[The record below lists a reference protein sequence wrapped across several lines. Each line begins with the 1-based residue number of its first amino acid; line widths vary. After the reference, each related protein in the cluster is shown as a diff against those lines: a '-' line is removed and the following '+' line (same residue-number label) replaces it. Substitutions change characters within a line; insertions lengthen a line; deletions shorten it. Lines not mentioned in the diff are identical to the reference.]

1 MSQEGTDLS
10 QETHDHTFI
19 MVSKTPLG
27 LTKKDHSKSNK
38 FDENNTSSNPTISVV
53 SGDDIKGRRQDLF
66 ITNKKGEGDGG
77 GGITIG
83 VSEPKCKSS
92 SDEGDCELMG
102 VVTGTS
108 EGCIGGNGNNE
119 VKSSADVNHMM
130 HAWTERGRRKEMNNK
145 FDLLHALV
153 PNLSEKVSL
162 LATVGTWNLHLDLY
176 LDPSCGVSVIERFL
190 LTQTKADKATIVE
203 ATINYIKNLQN
214 EVYKLETLKMQQR
227 KRMSKTR
234 TLRRTPR
241 RRPRP
246 PAAANADGEGSATP
260 VPAPP
265 VPEEEEA
272 VAPTRETALADMVHV
287 WEEEEVAG
295 GGARH
300 GWRGSPAPLQ
310 TWTGSNMTVSLAG
323 DDAFITLS
331 LPRGL
336 SVVTGAVWILERHH
350 IDVRTATL
358 STPDQDSSLLSLHCH
373 LSPACSSSQNLTPVD
388 KYKLAVSELM
398 LWIAS

>member
-1 MSQEGTDLS
+1 
-10 QETHDHTFI
+10 
-19 MVSKTPLG
+19 
-27 LTKKDHSKSNK
+27 
-38 FDENNTSSNPTISVV
+38 
-53 SGDDIKGRRQDLF
+53 
-66 ITNKKGEGDGG
+66 
-77 GGITIG
+77 
-83 VSEPKCKSS
+83 
-92 SDEGDCELMG
+92 
-102 VVTGTS
+102 
-108 EGCIGGNGNNE
+108 
-119 VKSSADVNHMM
+119 M

-153 PNLSEKVSL
+153 PNLSE
-162 LATVGTWNLHLDLY
+162 
-176 LDPSCGVSVIERFL
+176 
-190 LTQTKADKATIVE
+190 KADKATIVE

-227 KRMSKTR
+227 KRI
-234 TLRRTPR
+234 
-241 RRPRP
+241 
-246 PAAANADGEGSATP
+246 AAANADGEGSATP